1 MPFCWSINR
10 RITKVVIWH
19 ICEVQGLNMS
29 KQKFMGYNGHYVKV
43 WWAFPIKIGHVYDFK
58 VP

>member
-19 ICEVQGLNMS
+19 ICEVQGLNLS
-29 KQKFMGYNGHYVKV
+29 KQKFMGIMVTTLKFGEHSQSK
-43 WWAFPIKIGHVYDFK
+43 
-58 VP
+58 